1 MPRVS
6 VIVPCYNGADL
17 VGRALDS
24 LLTQTYRDFEVMVVD
39 DASTDA
45 TPDAVGRK
53 RLSFSLLR
61 YLRRETNGGVAA
73 ARNDGIRASSGEFI
87 CFLDSDDLYLPRR
100 LERAVDFLEHNP
112 GIRAVHTDC
121 QIRGPAGEVLAQ
133 SMIAASRCRKDLL
146 TWRDVALH
154 EPVHTNTITVR
165 RSCFDEV
172 GLFDESLRRGQD
184 SEMWLRLSYRHPIA
198 QLPEVAAIW
207 NRRETRWPSTVIA
220 RRAIAVWQA
229 AIAWLQA
236 ECSREAAQLSRSDVD
251 DLRFAR
257 TRLARAYWRLAFAL
271 ELEENPEAGRA
282 RHEAT
287 AHCLS
292 HLTRGCAATR
302 AAVLGAHLAGGIA
315 GWCACALWA
324 RARRAGRAVAGIGMP
339 ALQRV
344 VGRRAPQ
351 ESGR

>member
-1 MPRVS
+1 VPRVS
-6 VIVPCYNGADL
+6 VIIPCYNGADL

-24 LLTQTYRDFEVMVVD
+24 LLTQTYRDFEAIVVD

-100 LERAVDFLEHNP
+100 LEQAVDSLDHFP
-112 GIRAVHTDC
+112 GIRAVHADC
-121 QIRGPAGEVLAQ
+121 EIRGPAGEVLAQ
-133 SMIAASRCRKDLL
+133 SMITAGRCRKPLL

-207 NRRETRWPSTVIA
+207 NRRETSWRSTVIA
-220 RRAIAVWQA
+220 RRAIAVWRA
-229 AIAWLQA
+229 VGTWLQA
-236 ECSREAAQLSRSDVD
+236 EGNREAPHLPPPDAD
-251 DLRFAR
+251 DLRFAS
-257 TRLARAYWRLAFAL
+257 TRLARAYWRLALAL
-271 ELEENPEAGRA
+271 ELEEDPEAGPA
-282 RHEAT
+282 RHEAI

-292 HLTRGCAATR
+292 HLMPGCAATR
-302 AAVLGAHLAGGIA
+302 AAMLGAHLAGGIA
-315 GWCACALWA
+315 GWSACALWA
-324 RARRAGRAVAGIGMP
+324 RARRAGRAAAGIGMP